1 MGEKGGMIA
10 AMSKEQFSE
19 LMLLA
24 GFGIWVV
31 YGFLAGM
38 GRWPAAVACGLI
50 AGIALVLLEAGRHIE
65 IKLLDWTV
73 VAYFAL
79 AAIATFLLRANTF
92 PLYSPIVIW
101 TLYAGVSWTSLL
113 VGAPFSLQY
122 ARESVP
128 PEHWSHPEFLAANRT
143 ISLVWSAAFTVNIA
157 LVSLAVVPYFK
168 SLLLAVGAPL
178 LMMASCAVFTSRYK
192 KIARQRTLG

>member
-1 MGEKGGMIA
+1 
-10 AMSKEQFSE
+10 MSKERFSQ
-19 LMLLA
+19 LMLVA
-24 GFGIWVV
+24 GLGIWVL

-50 AGIALVLLEAGRHIE
+50 AGVGLVLLEAGRHIE
-65 IKLLDWTV
+65 VKLLDWTI
-73 VAYFAL
+73 VAYFVL
-79 AAIATFLLRANTF
+79 AAIATFLVRANIF

-122 ARESVP
+122 ARESTP
-128 PEHWSHPEFLAANRT
+128 PEHWSHPQFLAANRT
-143 ISLVWSAAFTVNIA
+143 ISLVWSVAFTVNIA
-157 LVSLAVVPYFK
+157 LVSLAMVPRHTP
-168 SLLLAVGAPL
+168 LLLAVGAPL
-178 LMMASCAVFTSRYK
+178 LMMAACAVFTSRYT